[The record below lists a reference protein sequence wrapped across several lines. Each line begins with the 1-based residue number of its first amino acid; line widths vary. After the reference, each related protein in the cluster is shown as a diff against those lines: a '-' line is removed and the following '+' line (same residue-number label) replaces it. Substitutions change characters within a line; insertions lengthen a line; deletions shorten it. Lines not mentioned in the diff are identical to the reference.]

1 MVAEDGWKLLP
12 QYLFNLESGEWLH
25 HSNPAL
31 TDRKSLQKVSYASGQ
46 FTFTHEENDNKAP
59 FNLYDTLLKAKEII
73 RLVYII
79 VSKPLKIHK
88 NFLASKKEY
97 LI

>member
-46 FTFTHEENDNKAP
+46 FAFAHEESDNKAP

-73 RLVYII
+73 RFVNII
-79 VSKPLKIHK
+79 ICESPNFYLKIYE
-88 NFLASKKEY
+88 NIS
-97 LI
+97 

>member
-46 FTFTHEENDNKAP
+46 FTFAHEESDNKAP

-73 RLVYII
+73 RLVYIMI
-79 VSKPLKIHK
+79 CESPNSYLKIYQK
-88 NFLASKKEY
+88 IS
-97 LI
+97 

>member
-12 QYLFNLESGEWLH
+12 QYMFNLESGEWLH

-31 TDRKSLQKVSYASGQ
+31 SDRKSLQNISYSSGA
-46 FTFTHEENDNKAP
+46 FSFAHEGNVMKA

-73 RLVYII
+73 
-79 VSKPLKIHK
+79 K
-88 NFLASKKEY
+88 
-97 LI
+97 

>member
-31 TDRKSLQKVSYASGQ
+31 SDRKSLQSISYDTG
-46 FTFTHEENDNKAP
+46 TFSFLTDGNDVKAP
-59 FNLYDTLLKAKEII
+59 FNLYDTLLKAKEVIKYVI
-73 RLVYII
+73 TNKNLDYNYI
-79 VSKPLKIHK
+79 SRKLYY
-88 NFLASKKEY
+88 F
-97 LI
+97 

>member
-25 HSNPAL
+25 NSNPAMM
-31 TDRKSLQKVSYASGQ
+31 DRKSLQKISYAEGSFCFEQAG
-46 FTFTHEENDNKAP
+46 NDTKTT

-73 RLVYII
+73 
-79 VSKPLKIHK
+79 K
-88 NFLASKKEY
+88 
-97 LI
+97 

>member
-25 HSNPAL
+25 HSNPAMM
-31 TDRKSLQKVSYASGQ
+31 DRKSLQKISYADGAFYFEQ
-46 FTFTHEENDNKAP
+46 AGNDTKTT

-73 RLVYII
+73 
-79 VSKPLKIHK
+79 K
-88 NFLASKKEY
+88 
-97 LI
+97 